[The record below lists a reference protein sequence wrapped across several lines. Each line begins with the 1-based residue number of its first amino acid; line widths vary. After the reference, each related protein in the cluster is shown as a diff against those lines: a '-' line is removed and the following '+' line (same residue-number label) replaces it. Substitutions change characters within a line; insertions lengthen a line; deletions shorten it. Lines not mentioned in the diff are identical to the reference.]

1 MRRALRQDHLLADS
15 CSAFIDDELLVTV
28 DVPRLDDTCAGFP
41 VGIDQTTRIRLL
53 FPRMCREHRSWK
65 NGFIRK
71 RGTKQKWFV
80 WYTQSG
86 QKQALEMLISKEWDI
101 LSTALTNAPSPD

>member
-15 CSAFIDDELLVTV
+15 CSALIDDELLVTV

-65 NGFIRK
+65 NGFIREGDGHGDEAK
-71 RGTKQKWFV
+71 AARTEHTDRSKASFRDADIERMK
-80 WYTQSG
+80 YTFYS
-86 QKQALEMLISKEWDI
+86 ID
-101 LSTALTNAPSPD
+101 